1 MSLKAALRNTLIVL
15 ATTALTAAAHAQRLP
30 GGVHPEH
37 YALTLTPDLK
47 AATFTGTEYIDLTLD
62 APSKS
67 ITLNSAEIKFQ
78 SVIATIGGSVPQSQ
92 PAAITLDEDKEQA
105 TFTFPKELPA
115 GKVTL
120 AISYTGIL
128 NDKLR
133 GFYLSKTKARNY
145 AVTQFEPTDAR
156 RAFPSFDEPAYKAT
170 FDITLTVDEAD
181 TVISNTNQIADT
193 PATPGK
199 HTLKFATTPK
209 MSTYLVAFLV
219 GDFKCTTGSS
229 DGVPIRAC
237 STPDKVAL
245 TPFAVESAK
254 YILHYYNT
262 YFGIKYPMPKLD
274 MVALPDFEAGAMENF
289 GCITYRETDLLVD
302 SKTASISARKGVAS
316 VVAHEMAHQWFGDM
330 VTMQ

>member
-15 ATTALTAAAHAQRLP
+15 ATTALTVATAAHAQRLP

-62 APSKS
+62 APSNS

-92 PAAITLDEDKEQA
+92 PAAITLDEAKEQA

-128 NDKLR
+128 NDQLR

-170 FDITLTVDEAD
+170 FDIALTVDAAD

-193 PATPGK
+193 PGHPWQAHPQVRH
-199 HTLKFATTPK
+199 HTEDVHLPRGLPRRRLQVHHRQLRRR
-209 MSTYLVAFLV
+209 SHPRLLHSRQ
-219 GDFKCTTGSS
+219 GSS
-229 DGVPIRAC
+229 H
-237 STPDKVAL
+237 AL
-245 TPFAVESAK
+245 RRRVSQVHP
-254 YILHYYNT
+254 
-262 YFGIKYPMPKLD
+262 P
-274 MVALPDFEAGAMENF
+274 
-289 GCITYRETDLLVD
+289 LLQHLL
-302 SKTASISARKGVAS
+302 R
-316 VVAHEMAHQWFGDM
+316 H
-330 VTMQ
+330 